1 MIGLIT
7 GLPGNGKTLW
17 ALNFIKA
24 KAEKEGRPVYY
35 SGIADLMLPWTE
47 IDGEKWMECPP
58 NSIIVID
65 ECQRIYRP
73 RSHGSNV
80 PPHVS
85 ELETHRHKGVDIFL
99 ITQHPMLVDSNVR
112 RLVGLHFHCVRKF
125 GTQSA
130 TVHEWSSVK
139 ENCDKNREGSTR
151 HDFMY
156 PKEAY
161 SWYKSAEVH
170 THKARIPMKVWI
182 LLSVPF
188 IVAGLGWFTYARW
201 QAKIHGDDTSASQ
214 SAPVAVPGPASA
226 GRAPVRTGPV
236 SAPDYVAQYAP
247 RVRGLEYTAPAYD
260 EVTKPVRAP
269 YPAACVTNK
278 KRCNCY
284 SQQGTRLDVPRDM
297 CEQIADGGFFMA
309 WDEAGRAIDNPDAR
323 RHSSSQVRPDPVET
337 PYTQAIPLS
346 RRQVAL
352 ADTSPAIVQ
361 QDPARP
367 RVRR

>member
-7 GLPGNGKTLW
+7 GLPGNGKTLF

-24 KAEKEGRPVYY
+24 KAEKEGRPVFY

-47 IDGEKWMECPP
+47 IDGEKWMDCPP

-80 PPHVS
+80 PPHVAL
-85 ELETHRHKGVDIFL
+85 LETHRHQGVDIYL

-125 GTQSA
+125 GMQAS

-139 ENCDKNREGSTR
+139 ENCDKSRDDSTR
-151 HDFMY
+151 HDFIF

-161 SWYKSAEVH
+161 TWYKSAEVH
-170 THKARIPMKVWI
+170 THKARIPMRVWI
-182 LLSVPF
+182 LLGVP
-188 IVAGLGWFTYARW
+188 VVVGGLGWFMYQRW
-201 QAKIHGDDTSASQ
+201 QAKIHPGDVPAVGAPGVVGVAGAAPARVGPLSRAEFLAQYEPRVKGLPHT
-214 SAPVAVPGPASA
+214 APV
-226 GRAPVRTGPV
+226 
-236 SAPDYVAQYAP
+236 
-247 RVRGLEYTAPAYD
+247 YD

-269 YPAACVTNK
+269 YPAACLKSAT
-278 KRCNCY
+278 RCGCY
-284 SQQGTRLDVPRDM
+284 SQQGTRLDVPQQL
-297 CEQIADGGFFMA
+297 CEAIAEGGFFMA
-309 WDEAGRAIDNPDAR
+309 WDADGRPRDRDPAE
-323 RHSSSQVRPDPVET
+323 VRPVRVAQAEPVET
-337 PYTQAIPLS
+337 GYTQAIPLTPS
-346 RRQVAL
+346 HIAVS
-352 ADTSPAIVQ
+352 TSVPAVVQ
-361 QDPARP
+361 PDPLRP